1 MKLALSLSMIVAVL
15 ALAGCATT
23 GAMNGPHAA
32 VRHRAV
38 HHSQH
43 VVAPKA
49 PATAPA
55 PAPAVTVPTPATVQP
70 PVAKPIPKRKRWL
83 ERFESHFHKKGK

>member
-1 MKLALSLSMIVAVL
+1 MKRLTVLIAVL

-23 GAMNGPHAA
+23 EAMKGPHVA
-32 VRHRAV
+32 VRHPAV
-38 HHSQH
+38 HHRRH

-49 PATAPA
+49 PAIAPA
-55 PAPAVTVPTPATVQP
+55 PAPAVTVPTPAPVQP

-83 ERFESHFHKKGK
+83 DRFESHFHKKGK